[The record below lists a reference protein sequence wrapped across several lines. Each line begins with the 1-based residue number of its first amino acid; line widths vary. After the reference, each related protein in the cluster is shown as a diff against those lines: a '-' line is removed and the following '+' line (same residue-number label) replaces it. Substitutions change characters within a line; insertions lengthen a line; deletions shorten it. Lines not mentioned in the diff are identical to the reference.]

1 MPSITIRSVQA
12 LGPGQTLWD
21 TTVRGFGVRR
31 QQDTAAYV
39 VKYRVAGRQRF
50 VTIGRHGPWTPER
63 ARKEAKRLLG
73 AAATGRD
80 PSVERAEARRRAA
93 DTVGKVAEDYLAYAR
108 RTLRKRT
115 YAETERYLLRSW
127 APLHAMSVFDVRR
140 RDVAAQLAAIEARN
154 GPSSAAWARAAL
166 SAMFNWAIREGIDL
180 PGNPVAGTN
189 RPAEP
194 PSRERVLTDAE
205 LGAIWAACR
214 DDVYGR
220 IVKLLALTAQRRGEV
235 AGMRWAE
242 IDLDGAVWRLPKV
255 RTKNEREHVVPLSG
269 PAVAILQDQAMAAN
283 ASSAADG
290 LVFGRGFTNWSKA
303 KAALDSSIP
312 VLPWRLHD
320 LRRTAATVMADRLGV
335 LPHIVE
341 AILNHVGEHR
351 RGVAGI
357 YNRARYEAD
366 MRAALDRWAAHL
378 AALVN

>member
-12 LGPGQTLWD
+12 LGPGQTVWD

-31 QQDTAAYV
+31 QQDAAAYV

-93 DTVGKVAEDYLAYAR
+93 DTVGKVAEDYLAYAKR
-108 RTLRKRT
+108 ILRKRT

-127 APLHAMSVFDVRR
+127 APLHSMSVFDVRR
-140 RDVAAQLAAIEARN
+140 RDVATQLAAIEARN

-166 SAMFNWAIREGIDL
+166 SAMMNWAIREGIDL

-205 LGAIWAACR
+205 LGAIWAA
-214 DDVYGR
+214 
-220 IVKLLALTAQRRGEV
+220 
-235 AGMRWAE
+235 
-242 IDLDGAVWRLPKV
+242 
-255 RTKNEREHVVPLSG
+255 
-269 PAVAILQDQAMAAN
+269 
-283 ASSAADG
+283 
-290 LVFGRGFTNWSKA
+290 
-303 KAALDSSIP
+303 
-312 VLPWRLHD
+312 
-320 LRRTAATVMADRLGV
+320 
-335 LPHIVE
+335 
-341 AILNHVGEHR
+341 
-351 RGVAGI
+351 
-357 YNRARYEAD
+357 
-366 MRAALDRWAAHL
+366 
-378 AALVN
+378 